1 MQQEEISSP
10 TLNAWA
16 KKQKIISY
24 GIRGRVYYKKEELL
38 DSLEKLK
45 K

>member
-1 MQQEEISSP
+1 MQQKEISLP
-10 TLNAWA
+10 TLNAWT

-24 GIRGRVYYKKEELL
+24 GIEGRVYYKKEELL

>member
-16 KKQKIISY
+16 KKQKIISNRI
-24 GIRGRVYYKKEELL
+24 GGRVNYKKEELL
-38 DSLEKLK
+38 DSLKKLK